1 MPRKGE
7 NIFKRKDGRWEGR
20 YIKARNGNK
29 AIYGY
34 VFGKSYLEV
43 KQKKSEAISQI
54 DHEKNQVKKQTQAK
68 SPTLENIALQW
79 LEELK
84 PIHKKSTIVKYMGQ
98 LKNYIIPAFGNLK
111 LKEISNKNI
120 ISFSRK
126 LLTEEQQGRKLAP
139 KTVSDIISRM
149 KSIRRFALLRG
160 YEVNYIP
167 NVVEIP
173 LRQRQIRILTF
184 AEENKI
190 LRYLKNHFDLT
201 ALGILLSLFTGLR
214 IGELCA
220 LKWSDF
226 SFDDKEFYVQRT
238 MQRLHNLDE
247 DSERKTTIEIGEPK
261 SPSSIRKIPIPD
273 ELLNFLK
280 NAYVAVSADT
290 CLRRQRQEDAYVLS
304 GLKNKFVE
312 PRTMEN
318 RFKSVLKKCGVEKI
332 NFHALRHTFATRCV
346 ELGFDIK
353 SLSEI
358 LGHANVNITLNRY
371 VHPNMKLKHANMNKL
386 NSFICSQNSYFGDA
400 E

>member
-20 YIKARNGNK
+20 YIKGRDGNK
-29 AIYGY
+29 AVYGY

-43 KQKKSEAISQI
+43 KQKKSEALRRI
-54 DHEKNQVKKQTQAK
+54 DQEKTQVKKQTQVK
-68 SPTLENIALQW
+68 SPTLENIAFQW
-79 LEELK
+79 LDELK
-84 PIHKKSTIVKYMGQ
+84 PIRKKSTIVKYMGQ

-111 LKEISNKNI
+111 LNEISNENI

-126 LLTEEQQGRKLAP
+126 LLTEEQQGRKLSP

-173 LRQRQIRILTF
+173 LRQRQIRILTIF
-184 AEENKI
+184 EENKI

-226 SFDDKEFYVQRT
+226 SFSDKEFYVQRT
-238 MQRLHNLDE
+238 MQRLHNLD
-247 DSERKTTIEIGEPK
+247 DNSEKKTAIEIGEPK

-273 ELLNFLK
+273 ELLNYLK
-280 NAYVAVSADT
+280 NAYVADS
-290 CLRRQRQEDAYVLS
+290 YVLS

-371 VHPNMKLKHANMNKL
+371 VHPSMKLKHANMNKL
-386 NSFICSQNSYFGDA
+386 NSFICSQNSYIGDA